1 MALIRW
7 GHIAA
12 AVLFALAWLLPGHF
26 RPWGSFQQEVI
37 AAIGALLL
45 AAAAAIGKGRITTPS
60 AALFAGALAVVPLL
74 QWAGGLIPYL
84 ADALMPALYL
94 LAFALVSSAARSLA
108 VTDSARLV
116 ATLFAAFMVAAVA
129 STGIAFA
136 QAFRLGQIAHVELLQ
151 GGRAFG
157 NLVQPNHLASLL
169 GLGFVGFVWGFEK
182 RRLGTLV
189 TTLACA
195 FIGMGIV
202 MTQSRSSWLVL
213 AVLVLWWFA
222 MRRRLAFRLP
232 VGAVALGVASF
243 ALATVLWAPF
253 SLTLEHGGTAFSDGL
268 RTEAGTRP
276 IHWATLWDAA
286 WRRPW
291 LGWGWHQVS
300 VAQQAA
306 TLDHPASHEWVTFS
320 HNAVL
325 DLMVWNGAV
334 PGLLLVA
341 VIAWWAWRRLMRCT
355 GVDGWALLAAGSVL
369 FAHSIVEFPL
379 AYLYFLLPFAAMV
392 GAVDALEAQT
402 DESGRSASAPRWVF
416 ASALVGLA
424 GALGLIWSE
433 YLEVED
439 AYRVMSFREAGVVM
453 QGRSGSQVPDV
464 MLLDNQREFIWFRMT
479 RAKPGMD
486 EETLDRLKTLSQ
498 RFAPPAAMLRYALAA
513 GLNGRENEA
522 ARNLALIC
530 HMWPTRNCDEGRASW
545 IALQKQYPQLTS
557 IPFPG
562 LPPHKLDDGK

>member
-1 MALIRW
+1 MAFTRW

-12 AVLFALAWLLPGHF
+12 GVLFGMAWLLPGHF
-26 RPWGSFQQEVI
+26 RPWVSFQQEML
-37 AAIGALLL
+37 AGIGALLL
-45 AAAAAIGKGRITTPS
+45 AAAAAVGKGRIKTPS
-60 AALFAGALAVVPLL
+60 AALFAGALALVPLL

-84 ADALMPALYL
+84 ADALMSALYL
-94 LAFALVSSAARSLA
+94 LAFALVSTAARTLA
-108 VTDSARLV
+108 AANSARLV

-136 QAFRLGQIAHVELLQ
+136 QALLLGQIAHVELLQ

-169 GLGFVGFVWGFEK
+169 GLGFVGFLWAFEK
-182 RRLGTLV
+182 RQLGALA

-213 AVLVLWWFA
+213 AVLVLWWVA
-222 MRRRLAFRLP
+222 MRRRLALRLP
-232 VGAVALGVASF
+232 VGAVALGVVAF

-253 SLTLEHGGTAFSDGL
+253 SLALDHAGTAVADGL

-300 VAQQAA
+300 IAQQAA
-306 TLDHPASHEWVTFS
+306 TLDHAASHEWVTFS
-320 HNAVL
+320 HNTLL

-334 PGLLLVA
+334 PGLLLSA
-341 VIAWWAWRRLMRCT
+341 LIAWWAWRRIVRCA
-355 GVDGWALLAAGSVL
+355 GVDGWALVAAASVL

-379 AYLYFLLPFAAMV
+379 AYLYFLLPFAALV
-392 GAVDALEAQT
+392 GAVDALEADN
-402 DESGRSASAPRWVF
+402 DESGRGASVPRWLF
-416 ASALVGLA
+416 ASALVSIA
-424 GALGLIWSE
+424 GALGLIWAE
-433 YLEVED
+433 YLKVED
-439 AYRVMSFREAGVVM
+439 AYHAMSFREAGVII
-453 QGRSGSQVPDV
+453 QGSSVPQVPEV

-513 GLNGRENEA
+513 GLNGRKNEA

-530 HMWPTRNCDEGRASW
+530 HMWPKRNCDEGRASW

-562 LPPHKLDDGK
+562 LSPQE